1 MKRIL
6 STIIL
11 IIVLATL
18 GWSGWRYLEKKEAQ
32 ATFVQGKTNYQEL
45 TGAIG
50 VSKDKMWTIDFNN
63 DLKSHTVDEKSIFVV
78 DRNNKKIPVV
88 LQVDDHS
95 VSIQP
100 PQKLY
105 EPGESYT
112 LYVEDTVELKSDGN
126 LKEPMKMEF
135 TIERDEKEEVKLN
148 PNIIKIPIVDVN
160 RLDEEK
166 ADVVVNSET
175 EKLKAG
181 DIVFFPPNRRDP
193 LEQEQARKIVSVNK
207 KENSIEI
214 HTTMPRFT
222 ELIEK
227 LDIYKEID
235 FTAANFISNP
245 EFDVTAEDVATLPNE
260 NLVASLVAGAPKR
273 QADIQLVNGD
283 KQKKKF
289 EIDPKKRDSKLGV
302 KHSSNAIKLGG
313 RSIEGEIKG
322 QPFSMDITATMYKPH
337 TIWDVE
343 ASFLKIEKMNIG
355 IEAESSIE
363 VNNHFGLE
371 KKLEAKAD
379 LVLEKNKKDKKPKKI
394 LLGTMAVPIASP
406 VIVSL
411 DIYAYVDINIKGEIE
426 AKLSVENSRIA
437 TITKQKN
444 KDYSFTYQSKLHD
457 GDISLRGIAA
467 IDEQLGIMIN
477 PQLSIAK
484 AVGVGMELNGGIYE
498 EGTIIAD
505 VNTETAGD
513 ICYRIEGG
521 TVLSGNVV
529 VDIASK
535 FVLYEK
541 EISETKSKKDFLT
554 VDQCSKKKLRPVL
567 IAKPKELS
575 MNPNDVTDLKMYLGY
590 LDYETFSYKEE
601 ELSVDKLNFTSDSRE
616 NVNVSNTGKVRVSEN
631 PTKKQTNIKVT
642 YKEDG
647 TEISATV
654 PINIKIPKQTDSIGQ
669 GDKEMQN
676 YILGLFQKIQ
686 PIVYTGETYVV
697 HPEAQPPF
705 ETVQDSLKPFA
716 TTNYINNK
724 LRNIYKA
731 SIGWLDAFGI
741 PYNVEPTSIKTL
753 KQEENE
759 REYEWLINSD
769 ADGTSK
775 FLIRMKKE
783 NNVWKID
790 DCQKT

>member
-1 MKRIL
+1 M
-6 STIIL
+6 
-11 IIVLATL
+11 ATL

-32 ATFVQGKTNYQEL
+32 TTFVQGKTNYQEI

-63 DLKSHTVDEKSIFVV
+63 DLKSHTVDEKSVFVV
-78 DRNNKKIPVV
+78 DRNNKKIPVF

-100 PQKLY
+100 PKKLY
-105 EPGESYT
+105 DPGESYT
-112 LYVEDTVELKSDGN
+112 LYVENTVELKNDEK
-126 LKEPMKMEF
+126 LEKPMKMGF

-160 RLDEEK
+160 KLDEEK

-175 EKLKAG
+175 EKLKEG

-193 LEQEQARKIVSVNK
+193 LQQEQARKIVSVDK

-222 ELIEK
+222 ELIEN
-227 LDIYKEID
+227 LNIYKEID
-235 FTAANFISNP
+235 FTAANFIPNP

-260 NLVASLVAGAPKR
+260 NLVASLVAAAPKR
-273 QADIQLVNGD
+273 QADIQLIKGD
-283 KQKKKF
+283 KLKKRF
-289 EIDPKKRDSKLGV
+289 EKDPKKSDPNLGV
-302 KHSSNAIKLGG
+302 KHSSNAIKLEG
-313 RSIEGEIKG
+313 RSIEWKVKG

-337 TIWDVE
+337 TVWDVE
-343 ASFLKIEKMNIG
+343 ASFLNIKKMNIG
-355 IEAESSIE
+355 IEAEASIE
-363 VNNHFGLE
+363 VNNHFGL
-371 KKLEAKAD
+371 KKDMEVEAG
-379 LVLEKNKKDKKPKKI
+379 LVLEKDKKDKEPKKI

-411 DIYAYVDINIKGEIE
+411 DVYAYVDINMKGELE
-426 AKLSVENSRIA
+426 AKLSIENSQIA
-437 TITKQKN
+437 TISKQKN
-444 KDYSFTYQSKLHD
+444 KDYSFTYQSKFHD

-484 AVGVGMELNGGIYE
+484 AVGVGMELKGGIYE

-505 VNTETAGD
+505 VNSETAVDG
-513 ICYRIEGG
+513 CYRMEGG
-521 TVLSGNVV
+521 TVLSGSVV
-529 VDIASK
+529 VDIASR

-554 VDQCSKKKLRPVL
+554 VDQCSKKKQHPVL

-575 MNPNDVTDLKMYLGY
+575 MNPNDVTNLKMFLGY

-601 ELSVDKLNFTSDSRE
+601 ELSVDKLNFISDSTE
-616 NVNVSNTGKVRVSEN
+616 NVNVSNAGKVRVSEN
-631 PTKKQTNIKVT
+631 PTKKQTNIKIT

-647 TEISATV
+647 AQLSTKV
-654 PINIKIPKQTDSIGQ
+654 PINIKIPKQVDSVGQ

-676 YILGLFQKIQ
+676 HILGLFQKIQ
-686 PIVYTGETYVV
+686 PIIYTGETYAE
-697 HPEAQPPF
+697 HPEALPPF

-724 LRNIYKA
+724 LRNIYKT
-731 SIGWLDAFGI
+731 SIGWLDYFGTPFNI
-741 PYNVEPTSIKTL
+741 EPESTKTL
-753 KQEENE
+753 KEEENE
-759 REYEWLINSD
+759 REYEWLINSE
-769 ADGTSK
+769 ADGASK
-775 FLIRMKKE
+775 FLIRLKKE
-783 NNVWKID
+783 NNIWKID
-790 DCQKT
+790 DCQKTQL

>member
-6 STIIL
+6 SIFIL
-11 IIVLATL
+11 IFVVAIL
-18 GWSGWRYLEKKEAQ
+18 GWSGWRYLEKKESQ
-32 ATFVQGKTNYQEL
+32 TTFVQGKTTYQEI

-95 VSIQP
+95 VNIQP
-100 PQKLY
+100 PKKLY

-112 LYVEDTVELKSDGN
+112 LYVEDTVELKNDEN
-126 LKEPMKMEF
+126 LKKPMKMEF

-193 LEQEQARKIVSVNK
+193 LQQEQARKIVSVNK

-214 HTTMPRFT
+214 HTNMPRFT

-227 LDIYKEID
+227 LNIYKEID
-235 FTAANFISNP
+235 FTAADFIPNP
-245 EFDVTAEDVATLPNE
+245 EFDVTAEDVATLQNE
-260 NLVASLVAGAPKR
+260 NLVASLVATAPKR
-273 QADIQLVNGD
+273 QADIQLIKGD

-289 EIDPKKRDSKLGV
+289 EKDPNLRV
-302 KHSSNAIKLGG
+302 KHSSNAIKLEG
-313 RSIEGEIKG
+313 RSIEWEVKG

-363 VNNHFGLE
+363 VNNHFGFE
-371 KKLEAKAD
+371 KKLEAEAG
-379 LVLEKNKKDKKPKKI
+379 LVLEKDKKDKEPKKI

-411 DIYAYVDINIKGEIE
+411 DVYAYVDINIKGEIE

-444 KDYSFTYQSKLHD
+444 KDYSFTYQSKFHD

-467 IDEQLGIMIN
+467 IDEQLGVMIN

-484 AVGVGMELNGGIYE
+484 AVGVGMELKGGIYE

-505 VNTETAGD
+505 VNSETAVDG
-513 ICYRIEGG
+513 CYRMEGG
-521 TVLSGNVV
+521 TVLSGSVV
-529 VDIASK
+529 VDIASR

-554 VDQCSKKKLRPVL
+554 LDQCSNKKQHPVL

-575 MNPNDVTDLKMYLGY
+575 MNPNDVTNLKMFLGY

-601 ELSVDKLNFTSDSRE
+601 ELSVDKLNFISDSTE
-616 NVNVSNTGKVRVSEN
+616 NVNVSNVGKVRVSEN
-631 PTKKQTNIKVT
+631 PTKKQTNIKVI

-647 TEISATV
+647 AQLSTTV
-654 PINIKIPKQTDSIGQ
+654 PINVKIPKQV
-669 GDKEMQN
+669 DKEMQN
-676 YILGLFQKIQ
+676 HILGLFQKIQ
-686 PIVYTGETYVV
+686 PIIYTGETYVER
-697 HPEAQPPF
+697 PEALPPF

-724 LRNIYKA
+724 LRNIYKT
-731 SIGWLDAFGI
+731 SIGWLDYFGT
-741 PYNVEPTSIKTL
+741 PYNIEPASTKTL
-753 KQEENE
+753 KEEENE
-759 REYEWLINSD
+759 REYEWLINSE
-769 ADGTSK
+769 ADGASK
-775 FLIRMKKE
+775 FLIRLKKE

-790 DCQKT
+790 DCQKTRL